1 MGTGISNHASG
12 IPMTHLC
19 ICEAKSG
26 YSGHEVTPD
35 RKALKVI
42 VSHLESYVNGKI
54 PKGRYSKAKKV
65 CKEVS
70 FSPPIVDSNAGFTQF
85 RIEGN
90 KFGIS
95 GYVNVE
101 KYQYKKSR
109 VIFSFE
115 AEFNSYMFGTVITN
129 ITIINVQR
137 VDWYSRFQE
146 CTPKGASAKFCLCG
160 RNELLTKPNKSN

>member
-26 YSGHEVTPD
+26 HGGHEVTPD

-85 RIEGN
+85 RKRQQIWNLRLCECG
-90 KFGIS
+90 KIPIQEIS
-95 GYVNVE
+95 G
-101 KYQYKKSR
+101 
-109 VIFSFE
+109 
-115 AEFNSYMFGTVITN
+115 
-129 ITIINVQR
+129 
-137 VDWYSRFQE
+137 
-146 CTPKGASAKFCLCG
+146 
-160 RNELLTKPNKSN
+160 